1 MRDDDG
7 GCSSAARLVCTH
19 NRWFLWVRS
28 ISGFNVSE
36 ARVSVNLNKKRF
48 GREREEDERR
58 AGESEREGERILSPL
73 NTNIRACSHNKSIFI
88 INILHSFLRQ
98 RLQPAVSSH
107 FNTAA
112 RLSTFLSWRTVISSH
127 PGTVLI
133 SGVSA
138 EKRRIKI
145 IFVVLSTANTAG
157 NKASRLR
164 LQLGSSHLYWTEL
177 RTERREKDR
186 PTGSYN
192 PAVMFDG
199 SHVYLTFIF
208 GGGWDEGG
216 VWQEVETFPSVF
228 LVTNNQNKSTAL
240 KYKLECK
247 ERYIFK
253 VSVVFYR
260 NVRCWHLFW
269 WVVWKAVKQ
278 HCVQGRDGK
287 FPGKYAKMKHHRNLL
302 WYLTRE

>member
-1 MRDDDG
+1 MREDDVRWVFL
-7 GCSSAARLVCTH
+7 CSPTGLYSESMIS
-19 NRWFLWVRS
+19 WVRS
-28 ISGFNVSE
+28 SSGFNASE

-58 AGESEREGERILSPL
+58 AGESEGEGERILSPL

-112 RLSTFLSWRTVISSH
+112 RLSTFLSWRTVICSH
-127 PGTVLI
+127 PGTVLV

-145 IFVVLSTANTAG
+145 IFVVLSTAHTAG
-157 NKASRLR
+157 NKPSRLR
-164 LQLGSSHLYWTEL
+164 LQLGSSRLHWTEL
-177 RTERREKDR
+177 RTERSEKHR
-186 PTGSYN
+186 LTGSYN
-192 PAVMFDG
+192 TAVMFYVDR

-216 VWQEVETFPSVF
+216 VWQEVGTFPDMF
-228 LVTNNQNKSTAL
+228 LETNTGYFLCEVRTYSTGSWDISI
-240 KYKLECK
+240 C
-247 ERYIFK
+247 
-253 VSVVFYR
+253 VS
-260 NVRCWHLFW
+260 
-269 WVVWKAVKQ
+269 
-278 HCVQGRDGK
+278 GD
-287 FPGKYAKMKHHRNLL
+287 
-302 WYLTRE
+302 